1 MIKRI
6 AANEFEEKVLK
17 SNLPVAVEFYS
28 DTCIPC
34 KKLLPVLEE
43 LQDNFAEKIRIVKVN
58 VNSDMALAK
67 KYGVLVSPTV
77 LFFKNG
83 EETERIKGLDKK
95 KNYSSI
101 MENLM

>member
-1 MIKRI
+1 MIEQI
-6 AANEFEEKVLK
+6 SADEFEEKVLK

-43 LQDNFAEKIRIVKVN
+43 LQDSFSKKIQIVKVN

-67 KYGVLVSPTV
+67 KYEVLVSPTV

-83 EETERIKGLDKK
+83 EETERVKGLDKK
-95 KNYSSI
+95 QNYSCI
-101 MENLM
+101 IEKLM